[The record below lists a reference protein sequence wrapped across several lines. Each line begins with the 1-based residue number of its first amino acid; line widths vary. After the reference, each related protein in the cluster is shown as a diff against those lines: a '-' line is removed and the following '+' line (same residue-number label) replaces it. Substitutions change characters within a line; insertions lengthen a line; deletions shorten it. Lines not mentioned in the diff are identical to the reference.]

1 MEGDRLRILLVG
13 DASNCHNALAA
24 GLRKLGHQV
33 TVASDGTRWMDTG
46 RDIDLSRRWNNKLGG
61 LELWLRALRLRDR
74 MSGYDVVS
82 IATQGFIDLRPVRQR
97 KLYDYLRRMNRSIF
111 YTSLGTD
118 SNYVEQALDPDCGL
132 RYTEYKWRGEPTPF
146 LRESRHLAD
155 AWLSE
160 PLKGFCDYIYDTVDG
175 AVSVLYEYDVALRRR
190 MASDRVAYGGIPVD
204 VDSLE
209 PVVLPDNIDCVRFFL
224 GRHKDRLLEKGGEI
238 MEAAVREVVSRHPG
252 RCEVI
257 VVENRPYAEYIYL
270 LRSAHV
276 VLDQLYSYTPA
287 TNALLAMAYGLVAV
301 SGGEEEYYDF
311 IGEHECRPVING
323 LPDYDSL
330 VSVLEGLVLNPA
342 EIVRLGRMGRDFVKR
357 HNDDTVVARRFVDF
371 WKKRL
376 EEQV

>member
-24 GLRKLGHQV
+24 GLRKLGHEV

-46 RDIDLSRRWNNKLGG
+46 RDIDLRRRWDNKLGG

-97 KLYDYLRRMNRSIF
+97 KLYDYLRRMNRSVF

-160 PLKGFCDYIYDTVDG
+160 SLKGFCDYIYDTVDG

-190 MASDRVAYGGIPVD
+190 LASDRVAYGGIPVD

-224 GRHKDRLLEKGGEI
+224 GRHKGRLLEKGGEI
-238 MEAAVREVVSRHPG
+238 MEAAVREVVSRYPG
-252 RCEVI
+252 RCEAV
-257 VVENRPYAEYIYL
+257 VVENRPYSEYICM

-311 IGEHECRPVING
+311 IGEHDCRPVING

-330 VSVLEGLVLNPA
+330 VSVLEDLVLNPA
-342 EIVRLGRMGRDFVKR
+342 EIARLGRMGRDFVKR

-376 EEQV
+376 EERG